1 MRETAEAR
9 DHVVVLSREAEQIV
23 VAERGEQSDRAA
35 LVELA
40 RFQTKVEAD
49 LARLL
54 LEAENYHPVMFDEGM
69 NYIGLGSIMPIRLMV
84 VEEQYES
91 AAAVLAEDGLL

>member
-1 MRETAEAR
+1 
-9 DHVVVLSREAEQIV
+9 V
-23 VAERGEQSDRAA
+23 G

-54 LEAENYHPVMFDEGM
+54 LEAEGFDAVLFDEGM

-84 VEEQYES
+84 LDSDYM
-91 AAAVLAEDGLL
+91 AAAELLIDEGIR

>member
-1 MRETAEAR
+1 M
-9 DHVVVLSREAEQIV
+9 
-23 VAERGEQSDRAA
+23 A

-54 LEAENYHPVMFDEGM
+54 LEAEGMGPMLFDEGM

-84 VEEQYES
+84 VEEEYEA
-91 AAAVLAEDGLL
+91 AAAVLVDEGLL

>member
-1 MRETAEAR
+1 M
-9 DHVVVLSREAEQIV
+9 
-23 VAERGEQSDRAA
+23 A

-54 LEAENYHPVMFDEGM
+54 LQAEGYEPMLFDEGM
-69 NYIGLGSIMPIRLMV
+69 NYLGLGSIMPIRLMV
-84 VEEQYES
+84 VEEEYEP
-91 AAAVLAEDGLL
+91 AAALLAEEGLL

>member
-1 MRETAEAR
+1 MP
-9 DHVVVLSREAEQIV
+9 
-23 VAERGEQSDRAA
+23 

-54 LEAENYHPVMFDEGM
+54 LEAEGFEPVLFDEGM
-69 NYIGLGSIMPIRLMV
+69 NYIGLGSIMPIRLMIG
-84 VEEQYES
+84 EDDFTE
-91 AAAVLAEDGLL
+91 AAALLVDEGML

>member
-1 MRETAEAR
+1 M
-9 DHVVVLSREAEQIV
+9 
-23 VAERGEQSDRAA
+23 G

-54 LEAENYHPVMFDEGM
+54 LEAEGLDAILFDEGM

-84 VEEQYES
+84 LEEEYDE
-91 AAAVLAEDGLL
+91 AVALLAEEGLR

>member
-1 MRETAEAR
+1 M
-9 DHVVVLSREAEQIV
+9 S
-23 VAERGEQSDRAA
+23 

-40 RFQTKVEAD
+40 RFQSKVEAD

-54 LEAENYHPVMFDEGM
+54 LEAEGCNPVLFDEGM

-84 VEEQYES
+84 HEEEYVE
-91 AAAVLAEDGLL
+91 AAGVLADEGLA

>member
-1 MRETAEAR
+1 M
-9 DHVVVLSREAEQIV
+9 
-23 VAERGEQSDRAA
+23 A

-54 LEAENYHPVMFDEGM
+54 LEAEGFNPILFDEGM
-69 NYIGLGSIMPIRLMV
+69 NYIGLGSIMPIRLMIL
-84 VEEQYES
+84 EEEYGE
-91 AAAVLAEDGLL
+91 AAGILANEGLA

>member
-1 MRETAEAR
+1 M
-9 DHVVVLSREAEQIV
+9 S
-23 VAERGEQSDRAA
+23 

-54 LEAENYHPVMFDEGM
+54 LESADLDVVLFDEGM
-69 NYIGLGSIMPIRLMV
+69 NYVLGPFMPVRLMV
-84 VEEQYES
+84 PEHDYE
-91 AAAVLAEDGLL
+91 AAAELLRDEGLL

>member
-1 MRETAEAR
+1 M
-9 DHVVVLSREAEQIV
+9 
-23 VAERGEQSDRAA
+23 A

-49 LARLL
+49 LARLQ
-54 LEAENYHPVMFDEGM
+54 LEAEDLHVMLFDEGM

-84 VEEQYES
+84 LDEEFEE
-91 AAAVLAEDGLL
+91 AVRVLADEGLA

>member
-1 MRETAEAR
+1 
-9 DHVVVLSREAEQIV
+9 V
-23 VAERGEQSDRAA
+23 A

-54 LEAENYHPVMFDEGM
+54 LEDEGYGPVLFDEGM

-84 VEEQYES
+84 VEEEYMD
-91 AAAVLAEDGLL
+91 AAAVLVDEGLL

>member
-1 MRETAEAR
+1 M
-9 DHVVVLSREAEQIV
+9 
-23 VAERGEQSDRAA
+23 A

-54 LEAENYHPVMFDEGM
+54 LEAEGIHPILFDEGM

-84 VEEQYES
+84 HEEEFAE
-91 AAAVLAEDGLL
+91 AAGILADEGIG

>member
-1 MRETAEAR
+1 MR
-9 DHVVVLSREAEQIV
+9 
-23 VAERGEQSDRAA
+23 

-49 LARLL
+49 LVKLL
-54 LEAENYHPVMFDEGM
+54 LEAEGFDAVLFDEGM

-84 VEEQYES
+84 LDSDYM
-91 AAAVLAEDGLL
+91 AAAELLIDEGLR

>member
-1 MRETAEAR
+1 M
-9 DHVVVLSREAEQIV
+9 S
-23 VAERGEQSDRAA
+23 

-40 RFQTKVEAD
+40 RFQSKVEAD

-54 LEAENYHPVMFDEGM
+54 LEAEGCNPVLFDEGM

-84 VEEQYES
+84 IEEEFEEAS
-91 AAAVLAEDGLL
+91 GILAAEGIG

>member
-1 MRETAEAR
+1 M
-9 DHVVVLSREAEQIV
+9 
-23 VAERGEQSDRAA
+23 A

-54 LEAENYHPVMFDEGM
+54 LEAEGFGPVLFDEGM

-84 VEEQYES
+84 IEEEYQS
-91 AAAVLAEDGLL
+91 AAELLAEDGLL

>member
-1 MRETAEAR
+1 M
-9 DHVVVLSREAEQIV
+9 S
-23 VAERGEQSDRAA
+23 

-54 LEAENYHPVMFDEGM
+54 LEAEGFAPVLFDEGM

-84 VEEQYES
+84 DEHDFADAAQLLDEE
-91 AAAVLAEDGLL
+91 GIG

>member
-1 MRETAEAR
+1 M
-9 DHVVVLSREAEQIV
+9 
-23 VAERGEQSDRAA
+23 A

-54 LEAENYHPVMFDEGM
+54 LEAEGYGPMLFDEGM
-69 NYIGLGSIMPIRLMV
+69 NYMGLGSIMPIRMMV
-84 VEEQYES
+84 VEEEYMP
-91 AAAVLAEDGLL
+91 AAAILVDEGLL

>member
-1 MRETAEAR
+1 M
-9 DHVVVLSREAEQIV
+9 
-23 VAERGEQSDRAA
+23 A

-54 LEAENYHPVMFDEGM
+54 LEAEGLAPVLFDEGM

-84 VEEQYES
+84 IEEEYEP
-91 AAAVLAEDGLL
+91 AAAVLAEEGLL

>member
-1 MRETAEAR
+1 M
-9 DHVVVLSREAEQIV
+9 
-23 VAERGEQSDRAA
+23 G

-54 LEAENYHPVMFDEGM
+54 LESAGFHPVPFDEGM
-69 NYIGLGSIMPIRLMV
+69 NYIGLGPIMPIRLMV
-84 VEEQYES
+84 IEDEYED
-91 AAAVLAEDGLL
+91 AARVLIDEGLL

>member
-1 MRETAEAR
+1 M
-9 DHVVVLSREAEQIV
+9 
-23 VAERGEQSDRAA
+23 A

-54 LEAENYHPVMFDEGM
+54 LEAEGYGPMLFDEGM
-69 NYIGLGSIMPIRLMV
+69 NYMGLGSIMPIRLMV
-84 VEEQYES
+84 VEEEYVD
-91 AAAVLAEDGLL
+91 AAAVLVDDGLL

>member
-1 MRETAEAR
+1 MSGLIE
-9 DHVVVLSREAEQIV
+9 I
-23 VAERGEQSDRAA
+23 
-35 LVELA
+35 A

-54 LEAENYHPVMFDEGM
+54 LEAEGFHVMLFDEGM

-84 VEEQYES
+84 LEEEFDE
-91 AAAVLAEDGLL
+91 AARLLADEGLL

>member
-1 MRETAEAR
+1 
-9 DHVVVLSREAEQIV
+9 VP
-23 VAERGEQSDRAA
+23 

-54 LEAENYHPVMFDEGM
+54 LEAEGFEAVLFDEGM

-84 VEEQYES
+84 LDSDYMG
-91 AAAVLAEDGLL
+91 AAELLIDEGLR

>member
-1 MRETAEAR
+1 M
-9 DHVVVLSREAEQIV
+9 
-23 VAERGEQSDRAA
+23 A

-54 LEAENYHPVMFDEGM
+54 LEAEGFDAVLFDEGM

-84 VEEQYES
+84 LDTDYM
-91 AAAVLAEDGLL
+91 AAAELLIDEGLR

>member
-1 MRETAEAR
+1 M
-9 DHVVVLSREAEQIV
+9 
-23 VAERGEQSDRAA
+23 G

-54 LEAENYHPVMFDEGM
+54 LEAEGFEPVLFDEGM

-84 VEEQYES
+84 LDSEYM
-91 AAAVLAEDGLL
+91 AAAELLIDEGLR

>member
-1 MRETAEAR
+1 M
-9 DHVVVLSREAEQIV
+9 
-23 VAERGEQSDRAA
+23 A

-54 LEAENYHPVMFDEGM
+54 LEAEGLEVMLFDEGM

>member
-1 MRETAEAR
+1 M
-9 DHVVVLSREAEQIV
+9 
-23 VAERGEQSDRAA
+23 A

-54 LEAENYHPVMFDEGM
+54 LEAEGLHVMLFDEGM

-84 VEEQYES
+84 LHEEFDE
-91 AAAVLAEDGLL
+91 AVGLLAEEGLP

>member
-1 MRETAEAR
+1 M
-9 DHVVVLSREAEQIV
+9 
-23 VAERGEQSDRAA
+23 A
-35 LVELA
+35 LVEPA

-54 LEAENYHPVMFDEGM
+54 LEAEGFGPVLFDENM

-84 VEEQYES
+84 VEEEYMQ
-91 AAAVLAEDGLL
+91 AAEVLVDEGLL